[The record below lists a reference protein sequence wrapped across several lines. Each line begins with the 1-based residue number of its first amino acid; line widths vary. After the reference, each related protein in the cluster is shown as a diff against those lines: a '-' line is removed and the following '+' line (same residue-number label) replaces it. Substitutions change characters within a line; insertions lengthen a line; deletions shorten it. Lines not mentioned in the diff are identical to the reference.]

1 MNDKILEK
9 LIRTEEKRQAATIN
23 LIASENYVSPEI
35 RRVLGSVLTNKYS
48 EGYPGKRYYS
58 GNEIYDKIEL
68 LAIERLKKLFKLN
81 NDWHV
86 NVQPYSGSSANLAIY
101 FSLLR
106 PGETIMGMSLPAGG
120 HLTHG
125 HKVNFSGLY
134 YKSVQY
140 GVDPETGLIN
150 YKDVEKMAAEQQ
162 PRIIISGASSYPRKI
177 DFSEF
182 GRISKKVSAYY
193 VADISHIAGLVV
205 AGVHP
210 SPFADADVVMTTT
223 HKTLRGPRSAVIFCK
238 KDLADR
244 IDRAVFPGLQGGP
257 HNQEIAAKALMAFE
271 ANHSSFRN
279 YGKQIIKNAKKLAE
293 ALMARNFTL
302 VTGGTDNHIILLD
315 CKGFGSDGHK
325 SQNLLEE
332 AGIMTNRNA
341 LVGDASP
348 FYPTGLRLGTPAVT
362 TQGMKEAEMGKI
374 ADWFERVLIKKEKPS
389 KIKKEIELLCKKWT
403 AD

>member
-9 LIRTEEKRQAATIN
+9 LIETEEKRQTTTIN
-23 LIASENYVSPEI
+23 LIASENYVSSEM
-35 RRVLGSVLTNKYS
+35 RGVLGSVLTNKYS

-58 GNEIYDKIEL
+58 GNNVYDRIEL

-101 FSLLR
+101 FSLMR
-106 PGETIMGMSLPAGG
+106 PGETLMGMSLSAGG

-150 YKDVEKMAAEQQ
+150 YSDVEKIAAEQQ
-162 PRIIISGASSYPRKI
+162 PRVIISGASSYPRKI
-177 DFSEF
+177 DFSQF
-182 GRISKKVSAYY
+182 GRISKKVSAFH
-193 VADISHIAGLVV
+193 VADISHIAGLII

-210 SPFADADVVMTTT
+210 SPFTDADVVMTTT

-271 ANHSSFRN
+271 AGHASFKN
-279 YGKQIIKNAKKLAE
+279 YGKQIVKNAKKLAE
-293 ALMARNFTL
+293 ALIARNFTL
-302 VTGGTDNHIILLD
+302 ITGGTDNHIILLD
-315 CKGFGSDGHK
+315 CKSFDSDGLK

-341 LVGDASP
+341 LIGDASP

-362 TQGMKEAEMGKI
+362 TQGMKEAEMEKI
-374 ADWFERVLIKKEKPS
+374 ADWFERILIKKEKPS
-389 KIKKEIELLCKKWT
+389 KIKKEVEKCKKWM